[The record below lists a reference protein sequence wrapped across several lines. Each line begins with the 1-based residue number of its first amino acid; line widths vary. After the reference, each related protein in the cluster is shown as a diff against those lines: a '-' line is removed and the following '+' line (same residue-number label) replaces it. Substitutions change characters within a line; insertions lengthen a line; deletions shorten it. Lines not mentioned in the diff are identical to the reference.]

1 MSEPNTMTREYEI
14 GRISAIA
21 MARLSKADAALKL
34 VFTALI
40 AGGHLDAAQIVNRQR
55 LHIVQANRDF
65 LAIAKKGDTSTLLGW
80 SDQAIRKG

>member
-1 MSEPNTMTREYEI
+1 LQRGRDERAEYDTRIRYRPHQRNRHGAPI
-14 GRISAIA
+14 QGR
-21 MARLSKADAALKL
+21 
-34 VFTALI
+34 
-40 AGGHLDAAQIVNRQR
+40 AGGHLDAAQIVNQQR